1 MPVGAPR
8 PRLEVGA
15 QGVLPAVA
23 KQSADMARLKRSL
36 WQSKPDRKPVWKLP
50 VCSLVVW
57 EPSLGP
63 GTQGP
68 FLQQNDLPARDDS
81 HPADDWGCYRPWWQ
95 ERQAQTVGFQAS
107 CAASVWLL
115 RCQTSGP
122 APRASIPESG
132 PGVCLHS
139 ASLANTFL
147 GQCSP
152 AHG

>member
-50 VCSLVVW
+50 VCSLRVW

-63 GTQGP
+63 GTQWP
-68 FLQQNDLPARDDS
+68 FPQQIDLPA
-81 HPADDWGCYRPWWQ
+81 
-95 ERQAQTVGFQAS
+95 
-107 CAASVWLL
+107 
-115 RCQTSGP
+115 
-122 APRASIPESG
+122 
-132 PGVCLHS
+132 S
-139 ASLANTFL
+139 ASQPGMTLSLQATGDAIVLGGRKGRPRQWVFRPLVQPVCGSSDTRPQGLPPGPQFL
-147 GQCSP
+147 SQGRVSACTLQVLQTHS
-152 AHG
+152 